1 MRIIELDVSGC
12 TTPLDFLDAL
22 SRAIGSPHLLSS
34 PDAFVDSMIWGGM
47 GSVKP
52 PYTVRVVGTSKVN
65 SEVKKE
71 IEILAQVI
79 KDARLWRYNHRHDD
93 VEVTV
98 EITP

>member
-1 MRIIELDVSGC
+1 MRIIELDAGGC

-22 SRAIGSPHLLSS
+22 GRAIGSHHRPTS
-34 PDAFVDSMIWGGM
+34 PNAFVDSMIWGGM
-47 GSVKP
+47 GSVKR

-93 VEVTV
+93 VKVAI
-98 EITP
+98 EIAP